1 MLDLLIKGIAT
12 GFILSILLGPVF
24 FLLLE
29 TSIRKGIRA
38 AIALDIG
45 VFLSDIIYVTFAY
58 FFYHKVS
65 GVINGKHAYLFQIVG
80 GLVFIVFGALNLF
93 KKPKHDTKSEQ
104 EIINSKSKD
113 YVVLALKGFL
123 LNFANPGVIIYW
135 LGVISLGVKEDGKG
149 AIDDSIIPYLT
160 IILVTFFSMDLLKI
174 AGAKKLRPFITDQR
188 LNGLNKLTGIVIA
201 GSGVYLLIKG
211 IHTYYETFM

>member
-1 MLDLLIKGIAT
+1 MLDLIIKGIAT

-45 VFLSDIIYVTFAY
+45 VFVSDIIYVTFAY

-65 GVINGKHAYLFQIVG
+65 GFIHGKNAYIFQIVG
-80 GLVFIVFGALNLF
+80 GLVFIGFGVVNLI
-93 KKPKHDTKSEQ
+93 KKPKHDKKSED

-113 YVVLALKGFL
+113 YAVLALKGFV

-135 LGVISLGVKEDGKG
+135 LGVISLGVKGDGEG
-149 AIDDSIIPYLT
+149 TIDDSIIPYLS
-160 IILVTFFSMDLLKI
+160 IILITFFSMDILKI
-174 AGAKKLRPFITDQR
+174 VGAKKLRPFITDNR
-188 LNGLNKLTGIVIA
+188 LNSLNKLTGIVIA
-201 GSGVYLLIKG
+201 GSGIYLFIKG
-211 IHTYYETFM
+211 IITYYNAFM

>member
-12 GFILSILLGPVF
+12 GFILSILIGPVF

-38 AIALDIG
+38 ALALDIG
-45 VFLSDIIYVTFAY
+45 VFVSDLIYVTFAY
-58 FFYHKVS
+58 LFYHQVS
-65 GVINGKHAYLFQIVG
+65 SVIHGKNAYLFQIIG
-80 GLVFIVFGALNLF
+80 GIVFIVFGIINLI
-93 KKPKHDTKSEQ
+93 KKPKHDKKSEE

-135 LGVISLGVKEDGKG
+135 LGVISIGVKGDGKG
-149 AIDDSIIPYLT
+149 AIDDSVIPFLG
-160 IILVTFFSMDLLKI
+160 IILITFFSMDLLKI
-174 AGAKKLRPFITDQR
+174 VGAKKLRPFITDQR

-201 GSGVYLLIKG
+201 GSGVYLIIKG
-211 IHTYYETFM
+211 FQTYVETYM